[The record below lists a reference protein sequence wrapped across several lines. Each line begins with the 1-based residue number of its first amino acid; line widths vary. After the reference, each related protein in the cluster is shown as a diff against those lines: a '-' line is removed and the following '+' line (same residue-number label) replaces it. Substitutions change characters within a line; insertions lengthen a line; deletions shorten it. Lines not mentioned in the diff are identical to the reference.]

1 MFYPIGDE
9 NVQGG
14 TFPIVTYTLI
24 SLNVLIFFLE
34 ANLSGEILDNFI
46 MTFGAVPN
54 QIMNGENLHAL
65 FTCMFLH
72 GGWMHLFGN
81 MLFMWIFADNIEAT
95 IGSVSFLVFYIIAG
109 LLAAFAHIFF
119 NLTSEI
125 PMVGAS
131 GAIAGVL
138 GAYLVMYPHSR
149 IKVFF
154 ILFFFRP
161 FYWPAW
167 IFLGIWGAQQIISGV
182 GSLTM
187 TADTAGVAYWAH
199 IGGFVFGVLAG
210 FYFRNT
216 QERSYAIG

>member
-34 ANLSGEILDNFI
+34 ANLSGDALDNFI

-54 QIMNGENLHAL
+54 QIMSGKNLHAL

-182 GSLTM
+182 GSLTL

-199 IGGFVFGVLAG
+199 IGGFVFGILAG
-210 FYFRNT
+210 FYFKNT
-216 QERSYAIG
+216 QERGYAIG

>member
-14 TFPIVTYTLI
+14 AFPILTYTFI
-24 SLNVLIFFLE
+24 SLNVLIFFME
-34 ANLSGEILDNFI
+34 ANFPPEVLDNFI
-46 MTFGAVPN
+46 LMFGAVPN
-54 QIMNGENLHAL
+54 QIVSGENLHAL
-65 FTCMFLH
+65 LTCMFLH

-95 IGSVSFLVFYIIAG
+95 LGSFRFLIFYVMAGII
-109 LLAAFAHIFF
+109 AAFAHIFF
-119 NLTSEI
+119 NIDSSI

-138 GAYLVMYPHSR
+138 GAYLVMYPQSQV
-149 IKVFF
+149 KVLF

-167 IFLGIWGAQQIISGV
+167 VFLGIWGAQQIISGV
-182 GSLTM
+182 GELTV

-210 FYFRNT
+210 IYFRST
-216 QERSYAIG
+216 RERAYAIG